1 MDSND
6 RNPNNNA
13 VIFNIEVSSR
23 IASNTTQT
31 SANRGANHGPRQGSQ
46 EESPIREQD
55 PTPDP
60 TPDPEPEPNPQP
72 DPNPDPTP
80 DPNPDPTP
88 DPNPD
93 PNPDPEPDNGPG
105 VKTTES
111 FTSAVSDI
119 FDYLG
124 DIFSSDD
131 ENLSGDVVKA
141 IAAQNYIK
149 FPILVFAVF
158 MFVILGSVVYDKIK
172 I

>member
-60 TPDPEPEPNPQP
+60 TPDPKPEPNPQP

-93 PNPDPEPDNGPG
+93 PNLDPEPDNVPG
-105 VKTTES
+105 VKTAES

-131 ENLSGDVVKA
+131 ENLSGDAVKA
-141 IAAQNYIK
+141 IAAQNYTK